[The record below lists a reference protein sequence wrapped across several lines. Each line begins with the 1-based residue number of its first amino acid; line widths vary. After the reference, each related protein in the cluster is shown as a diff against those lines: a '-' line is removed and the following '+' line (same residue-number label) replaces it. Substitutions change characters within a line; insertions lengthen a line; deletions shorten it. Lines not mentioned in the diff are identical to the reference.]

1 MSSLEFLSPS
11 RCLPETLASP
21 LARAL
26 AGAGFDVVQDLSAD
40 GKVEIRGN
48 LDLVEPGEGEEL
60 VRLTPRRGLLLV
72 EGDPPEVVER
82 LRAQGLRAYDVSGAL
97 AGLAIEGEQLL
108 RRLTDL
114 DLNALP
120 AAGGFARIGA
130 ILVRDEGERFRVYF
144 PQELGHYVV
153 QVVLDTAE
161 GLVSR
166 GQTQGAVQPG
176 RGEPP
181 HPGTNGDSVGALDQ
195 SGQGQGPDPV
205 ENA

>member
-1 MSSLEFLSPS
+1 MSSLEFLSSS

-26 AGAGFDVVQDLSAD
+26 AGVGSDVVRDLSAD
-40 GKVEIRGN
+40 GKVEIRGD
-48 LDLVEPGEGEEL
+48 LDLVEPRDGEQL

-72 EGDPPEVVER
+72 DGDPVEAVER
-82 LRAQGLRAYDVSGAL
+82 LRALGLRAYDLSGGL

-114 DLNALP
+114 DLDTLP

-144 PQELGHYVV
+144 PQELGHYVAE
-153 QVVLDTAE
+153 VVLDAIA
-161 GLVSR
+161 GL
-166 GQTQGAVQPG
+166 
-176 RGEPP
+176 
-181 HPGTNGDSVGALDQ
+181 
-195 SGQGQGPDPV
+195 
-205 ENA
+205 ENS